1 MRTQANEEALEAMNG
16 FLQGITRTLR
26 VRGTLVQR
34 MLCAA
39 LMALLTGARLPG
51 GGYACQMVM
60 FAVLLR
66 LGFCVPAAFAGIMA
80 GFAVQYGV
88 GELAGCW

>member
-1 MRTQANEEALEAMNG
+1 MVENLTASGGMRTQANEEALEAMNG
-16 FLQGITRTLR
+16 FLQGIARTLR

-51 GGYACQMVM
+51 GQVTAPLCRGGYHPPVCP
-60 FAVLLR
+60 R
-66 LGFCVPAAFAGIMA
+66 SR
-80 GFAVQYGV
+80 
-88 GELAGCW
+88 

>member
-16 FLQGITRTLR
+16 FLQGIARTLR

-39 LMALLTGARLPG
+39 LMALLTSLKNG
-51 GGYACQMVM
+51 
-60 FAVLLR
+60 
-66 LGFCVPAAFAGIMA
+66 
-80 GFAVQYGV
+80 
-88 GELAGCW
+88 